1 MLYRKESRLSPGRC
15 PEKAHASGEKA
26 RAARGKPGCR
36 AIAPQISG
44 ARCVAFRP
52 PAVYKPEPTGPG
64 RCRRGTPPLPE
75 RPAPP
80 GAARPVPGEPGSAA
94 PAAWDRRGCRPRGP
108 PASGP
113 RWGLWPPR
121 RPRPR
126 VCPPAP
132 PGPPWVARG
141 RRPRK
146 GRLGRCP
153 GPSQGHRR
161 GCPPVRGVPAARGRA
176 ACPGCARRPR
186 EPPGP
191 PRGVPPR
198 ARRSARR
205 VPPRG
210 APIPGGESQET
221 AAPSR
226 KNFRKIQGLF
236 WHMPDALK
244 TAPSICRNTDCACAA
259 KRAVSAVEVEKP
271 AAMMQWKHCRFVLDE
286 SRFKS
291 AWQPQ
296 RKWRTL
302 WKPT

>member
-1 MLYRKESRLSPGRC
+1 M
-15 PEKAHASGEKA
+15 
-26 RAARGKPGCR
+26 
-36 AIAPQISG
+36 SG

-52 PAVYKPEPTGPG
+52 PAVYKPEPAGPG
-64 RCRRGTPPLPE
+64 RCRRSTPPPPE

-176 ACPGCARRPR
+176 ACPGCTRRPGPR
-186 EPPGP
+186 CLPGMCPPPQGA
-191 PRGVPPR
+191 
-198 ARRSARR
+198 AR
-205 VPPRG
+205 P
-210 APIPGGESQET
+210 APGCT
-221 AAPSR
+221 AARPPLR
-226 KNFRKIQGLF
+226 
-236 WHMPDALK
+236 P
-244 TAPSICRNTDCACAA
+244 ACAPKGGLRSLGANPKRPRPPLVRIFA
-259 KRAVSAVEVEKP
+259 K
-271 AAMMQWKHCRFVLDE
+271 
-286 SRFKS
+286 FKGCFGTCLM
-291 AWQPQ
+291 
-296 RKWRTL
+296 R
-302 WKPT
+302 